1 MVSLDVTEKLVMIII
16 CILQKRKTR
25 FREADDTCP
34 SYPDGKWQSRGLRF
48 KPGLCDFLAAY
59 QEQEFL

>member
-1 MVSLDVTEKLVMIII
+1 MTLAQVTQMV
-16 CILQKRKTR
+16 
-25 FREADDTCP
+25 
-34 SYPDGKWQSRGLRF
+34 KWQSRGLRF